1 MEEQKTKTPE
11 INEELTQLQEDLDW
25 LKKEQD
31 ELKTTAFDG
40 DRKPALKLEENKITE
55 MVIDFS
61 APFQKWEDKEN
72 ETVKKIIPVRVGAV
86 DFVWWLN
93 VKNPVYHQIVE
104 LGVLGKNKI
113 KVLQT
118 GSKQNTKYTILEE

>member
-1 MEEQKTKTPE
+1 MEEQKTETPE
-11 INEELTQLQEDLDW
+11 MTEELTQLQEDLDW
-25 LKKEQD
+25 LKKEQE

-55 MVIDFS
+55 MIIDFS

-104 LGVLGKNKI
+104 LGVQGKNKI